1 MEQSNTS
8 QREKT
13 GNTLIVV
20 GMIIMV
26 LLSLTQLVPTLR
38 IAGYSVLVGIGF
50 FFVVEAVTK
59 TPDAHSGLSFKRFL
73 TDIKKPGVLLWA
85 LLPVVTAVV
94 PFLFDEL
101 VLHMDFS
108 ENVLGRTD
116 GMLSF
121 ENLPTLVFQVL
132 ILALGEEIA
141 WRGFFVGKSAQK
153 LPFWLCAVVSSLLFA
168 CGHIADGQTLLVLYD
183 IGFVFIDSMIF
194 SVIYRKSGN
203 CLVSAVSHIIGNAIG
218 LAITFLFL

>member
-94 PFLFDEL
+94 PFLLDEL
-101 VLHMDFS
+101 VLH
-108 ENVLGRTD
+108 RTSAR
-116 GMLSF
+116 MCWA
-121 ENLPTLVFQVL
+121 EPTVCFPLRTFP
-132 ILALGEEIA
+132 
-141 WRGFFVGKSAQK
+141 R
-153 LPFWLCAVVSSLLFA
+153 
-168 CGHIADGQTLLVLYD
+168 LY
-183 IGFVFIDSMIF
+183 F
-194 SVIYRKSGN
+194 R
-203 CLVSAVSHIIGNAIG
+203 C
-218 LAITFLFL
+218 